1 MPQEINPANPMPKKL
16 SEIAIHTITNKPWST
31 EQCIKEYASAG
42 IGGITFWRYSLEGR
56 DPKDVGRQARES
68 GLKVTSV
75 ARGGFFT
82 GQTQEQR
89 QNSIDENK
97 RAIDESHEVRSPSL
111 VLVCGSTPGQGL
123 RESRQQIEEGIEQC
137 LDHAAEAGVVLA
149 IEPLHPLYAADRS
162 AINTMEQANEICEN
176 LNSHPNIGIAVD
188 VYHTWWDDHLKHQIE
203 RCASNGNLTSFHIC
217 DWLSPMQ
224 DTLNDRGL
232 MGEGTINI
240 SEISE
245 WINSTGFEGF
255 HEVEIFSNRW
265 WNSDQSEYL
274 KKIVNYFEKN

>member
-1 MPQEINPANPMPKKL
+1 MPKKL

-42 IGGITFWRYSLEGR
+42 IGGITFWRYSFEGR

-97 RAIDESHEVRSPSL
+97 RAIDESHEVGSPSL

-203 RCASNGNLTSFHIC
+203 RCASNGNLASFHIC